1 MDKID
6 SDTAETCTRQFRE
19 FEAAK
24 QKEIDDRQKGK
35 EADEQLQAEMKDY
48 QRGKGAVPPGAKGN
62 KGGGRLQHSTNTR
75 LGQPASFSFSRAVNH
90 ANKAGTVTHGKKT
103 AAVTN
108 SAVKTPVSTKNTT
121 NATAAPSPAPS

>member
-1 MDKID
+1 MKNSDKID

-35 EADEQLQAEMKDY
+35 EADEQLQAEIKDY

-62 KGGGRLQHSTNTR
+62 KGGGLLTLNLGSLQALAFHV
-75 LGQPASFSFSRAVNH
+75 L
-90 ANKAGTVTHGKKT
+90 
-103 AAVTN
+103 
-108 SAVKTPVSTKNTT
+108 
-121 NATAAPSPAPS
+121 